1 MGRDATK
8 AAGNPWYQARKKAA
22 EYDDRLCSRE
32 SAAEQLG
39 MSVSSLADAELGNTK
54 FMPVDKAVL
63 MADRYNAPWLLNHY
77 CLNECPIG
85 CRHSLSD
92 EVVGIDRVTV
102 KLLKS
107 LKTEQLGE
115 VKDTLLDIAADG
127 KITEDEK
134 PALQEVLT
142 YLDDLAKT
150 VSELKTIGEMALNED
165 GDAHGS
171 KYRSWEE
178 NGEPR
183 ARRTFQMDMTVEVPE
198 LPELTFDEASH
209 IYRLNGDIIP
219 SVSKLMEPLKDQC
232 YGGIS
237 KRTLEN
243 AAIKGSAVHNSI
255 ENWIKFGIDDI
266 PSEHRGYFNGFM
278 EWWKQYKPRVFG
290 SEVRIYHKASDAWHY
305 TEHYQAS
312 VWDVDPRDVCR
323 GRPVGGAWFSPD
335 CKHFSKA
342 KGAALV
348 DKKIRGL
355 AWITLR
361 WAALVRP
368 RVIFLE
374 NVEEFQTWGPVRKG
388 KPVKKLAGTTFRK
401 FIGQLRDLGYAV
413 EWRELVAA
421 DYGAPTSRKRFVL
434 IARCDGKPIVWP
446 EPTHAPRDS
455 EAVKS
460 GRLKPWR
467 SAAEIIDWSLPCP
480 SIFDTKEEIKERYGL
495 KAVRPLADNTMRR
508 IIRGVDKFTIRSG
521 EPFIVQQKFQNAA
534 QDIENPLTTVTA
546 VGAHELCKP
555 VLAPFTATNTSNSV
569 GAPAGDPVHT
579 VTTAGNQMLVTPYL
593 AECNHAGGG
602 HVADVRGPYKTITA
616 KHTGGIVAPSL
627 IQYHT
632 EQTENVRASG
642 LGAPIP
648 TVDASNRYGLTC
660 ANLVKYY
667 SGVVGEKME
676 EPLPTVTAIDH
687 NAVCAAHVVK
697 FKGDNLGSSPAEP
710 MQTVT
715 AGAGQKKA
723 CGGGT
728 FALCDTLL
736 CKAGPDENL
745 YRWPL
750 IRELLNRYC
759 GYKLADDDLLLL
771 SIGGTLYFIADIGLR
786 MLSPRELYNAM
797 GFPPDY
803 IIDRDYMG
811 NPYPKNEQVARCGN
825 AVCPPM
831 AAAVAR
837 ANFPEYVAK
846 VGDTITTMAALLDMV
861 AV

>member
-1 MGRDATK
+1 MRNCA
-8 AAGNPWYQARKKAA
+8 Q
-22 EYDDRLCSRE
+22 
-32 SAAEQLG
+32 
-39 MSVSSLADAELGNTK
+39 
-54 FMPVDKAVL
+54 
-63 MADRYNAPWLLNHY
+63 
-77 CLNECPIG
+77 I
-85 CRHSLSD
+85 
-92 EVVGIDRVTV
+92 
-102 KLLKS
+102 
-107 LKTEQLGE
+107 
-115 VKDTLLDIAADG
+115 
-127 KITEDEK
+127 
-134 PALQEVLT
+134 
-142 YLDDLAKT
+142 
-150 VSELKTIGEMALNED
+150 
-165 GDAHGS
+165 
-171 KYRSWEE
+171 
-178 NGEPR
+178 
-183 ARRTFQMDMTVEVPE
+183 
-198 LPELTFDEASH
+198 
-209 IYRLNGDIIP
+209 
-219 SVSKLMEPLKDQC
+219 
-232 YGGIS
+232 
-237 KRTLEN
+237 
-243 AAIKGSAVHNSI
+243 
-255 ENWIKFGIDDI
+255 GIDDEI
-266 PSEHRGYFNGFM
+266 FVDSFAGGGGASTGM
-278 EWWKQYKPRVFG
+278 EVGLGITVAAAINHDPAA
-290 SEVRIYHKASDAWHY
+290 ILMHKTNHPY

-401 FIGQLRDLGYAV
+401 FIGQLRDLGYEV

-446 EPTHAPRDS
+446 KPTHSKTGADGLPR
-455 EAVKS
+455 
-460 GRLKPWR
+460 WR
-467 SAAEIIDWSLPCP
+467 CAAEIIDWSLPCP
-480 SIFDTKEEIKERYGL
+480 SVFASKAQIMDKYGL
-495 KAVRPLADNTMRR
+495 KAVRPLAKNTMRR

-521 EPFIVQQKFQNAA
+521 KPFIVQQKFQNAA
-534 QDIENPLTTVTA
+534 QNIEKPLTTVTA

-555 VLAPFTATNTSNSV
+555 LLAPVTVTNTSNSV
-569 GAPAGDPVHT
+569 GGTVGAPVHT
-579 VTTAGNQMLVTPYL
+579 VTTAGNQMLVTPSL
-593 AECNHAGGG
+593 VSIGQTGGG
-602 HVADVRGPYKTITA
+602 DRIRDLREPVPTTVSKQEACLVS
-616 KHTGGIVAPSL
+616 PSL

-632 EQTENVRASG
+632 EQTESVRASG
-642 LGAPIP
+642 LGTPIY

-660 ANLVKYY
+660 ANLVEYY
-667 SGVVGEKME
+667 TCGRPLDVQ
-676 EPLPTVTAIDH
+676 EPMHTVTSHDRE
-687 NAVCAAHVVK
+687 AVVAAHVVK
-697 FKGDNLGSSPAEP
+697 FKGDNLGHGADEP

-715 AGAGQKKA
+715 TSAGE
-723 CGGGT
+723 
-728 FALCDTLL
+728 FAV
-736 CKAGPDENL
+736 CKVYLAKIRSGDDL
-745 YRWPL
+745 GHWPE
-750 IRELLNRYC
+750 IRALLNEFC
-759 GYKLADDDLLLL
+759 GYTLAEDEVLLLEI
-771 SIGGTLYFIADIGLR
+771 SGALYYIADIGLR

-846 VGDTITTMAALLDMV
+846 VGDTIMTMAALLDMV